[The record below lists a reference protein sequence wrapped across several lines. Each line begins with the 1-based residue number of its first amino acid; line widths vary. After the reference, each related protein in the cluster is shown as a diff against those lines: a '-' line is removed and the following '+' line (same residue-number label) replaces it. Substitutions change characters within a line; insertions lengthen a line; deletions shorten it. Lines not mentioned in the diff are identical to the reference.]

1 VETRRVTHVVFYN
14 WNEYTNWKVNLKSGK
29 LKSGEEL
36 FKITD
41 DKVAY
46 IERERKQIY
55 THKNDLATKISNNY
69 FLVNKKNL

>member
-1 VETRRVTHVVFYN
+1 
-14 WNEYTNWKVNLKSGK
+14 LKSGK